1 MSLCYGSD
9 DEKVFGTE
17 HHPRCPAVREAW
29 LTEFYYVGSLP
40 NSEPILR
47 CEGVRQSK
55 AGRASLL
62 KGSEEKGMKK
72 S

>member
-9 DEKVFGTE
+9 DEKVFGAE
-17 HHPRCPAVREAW
+17 HPRCPAVREVW
-29 LTEFYYVGSLP
+29 LTEFHYVGSLP
-40 NSEPILR
+40 NSDLTLR
-47 CEGVRQSK
+47 CEGVKQSK